1 MHLLNNLEPLG
12 DDLVALTVS
21 IQAVDRLLHLAL

>member
-12 DDLVALTVS
+12 DDLIALAVG
-21 IQAVDRLLHLAL
+21 IQTVDRLLHLAL

>member
-1 MHLLNNLEPLG
+1 MHLLNHLKPFG
-12 DDLVALTVS
+12 DDLVALTVG

>member
-1 MHLLNNLEPLG
+1 MHLLNNFKPFG
-12 DDLVALTVS
+12 DDFIALAVG